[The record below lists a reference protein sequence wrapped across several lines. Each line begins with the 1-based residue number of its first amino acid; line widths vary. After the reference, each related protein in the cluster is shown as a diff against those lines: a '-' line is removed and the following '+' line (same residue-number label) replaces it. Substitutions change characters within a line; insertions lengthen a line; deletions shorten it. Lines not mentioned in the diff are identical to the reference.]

1 MAGAPANCVLYIIN
15 AEHMKT
21 SYITTANT
29 ASYTG
34 IRFHALTV
42 VAGIITAVVCSLVLL
57 KDANVLQHVPF

>member
-1 MAGAPANCVLYIIN
+1 MARAPANCVIYIIN

-21 SYITTANT
+21 SYISTDNT

-34 IRFHALTV
+34 LHFHALMV

-57 KDANVLQHVPF
+57 KDANALQHVPF

>member
-1 MAGAPANCVLYIIN
+1 
-15 AEHMKT
+15 MKT